1 MVMWTRG
8 DVKKEKSGRD
18 DKDSTLGTEG
28 MDLRG
33 SKKQWSLEDSE
44 KPLGINEQFQIL
56 GRLRQD
62 CISPGVQRQLGKHSE
77 TLLGKKKNEDLMRQ
91 LDEDMQSVGEESS
104 E

>member
-33 SKKQWSLEDSE
+33 SKKQWGLEDSE

-77 TLLGKKKNEDLMRQ
+77 TLLGKKKMKT
-91 LDEDMQSVGEESS
+91 
-104 E
+104 